1 MTLAYLSVALPFTAG
16 EPGSAVLIA
25 TLFAPCMCSHG
36 TIARATSG
44 GCETTREVEISFAS
58 FAGRVRKAH

>member
-1 MTLAYLSVALPFTAG
+1 MTLAYLSVTLPFTAG
-16 EPGSAVLIA
+16 SAALIA

-36 TIARATSG
+36 TIARATRG